1 MTQDIRE
8 IPEIRSSDL
17 NIPITEER
25 IFTKV
30 NSRQSPKDFKRAMFS
45 IRDFVTAGINIL
57 GAIDALETALA
68 RAASDADTI
77 VITDNEK
84 ELLCFGIVDARFV
97 LSAHGQ
103 EPPKV
108 LSLLALRIANSFEV
122 PRAKASAVLAEFR
135 SAEALAEADLID
147 PPIALAA

>member
-1 MTQDIRE
+1 MTQEIRE
-8 IPEIRSSDL
+8 IPEIRSSNL

-57 GAIDALETALA
+57 GAIDALESALA

-84 ELLCFGIVDARFV
+84 ALICFGIVDARFV
-97 LSAHGQ
+97 LTSHGQ
-103 EPPKV
+103 EPPRI
-108 LSLLALRIANSFEV
+108 LTLLALRIANSFEV
-122 PRAKASAVLAEFR
+122 PRAKALSVLAEFK
-135 SAEALAEADLID
+135 SAEALAEADLDTIS
-147 PPIALAA
+147 IALAA